1 MIVLVA
7 LLVVLV
13 SVPATVVLIAL
24 TLAGSAFAAVAE
36 GTVVRPGRADE
47 PALASLQPSPGP
59 ASGI

>member
-24 TLAGSAFAAVAE
+24 TLAGSAVAAATE
-36 GTVVRPGRADE
+36 GTLRRSPDPDDTLGMRA
-47 PALASLQPSPGP
+47 QPSPGP
-59 ASGI
+59 ASAI

>member
-24 TLAGSAFAAVAE
+24 TLAGSAVAAAAE
-36 GTVVRPGRADE
+36 GTLRRSPDPDDTLGMRA
-47 PALASLQPSPGP
+47 QPSPGP
-59 ASGI
+59 ASAI